1 LTKKKNYLGGLF
13 MVDWGKL
20 GKQALNISK
29 KAGEKGMESFNDWR
43 TDETRIQR
51 VQEKKEIKKE
61 KKNEKN
67 YTPLRSKHIEYN
79 EIKGVFELI
88 KQMNGKFDSE
98 ELLSYE
104 LIQDEAS
111 ITKGGVSIGRA
122 IAGNVLLGGAGMV
135 LGGLSGKK
143 ETNSVVKSIKISIS
157 IRGKRGKIVERE
169 IPIYTGKGL
178 KIDSPL
184 YKTYMSEAKE
194 DLVILDMISNNQ

>member
-1 LTKKKNYLGGLF
+1 

-29 KAGEKGMESFNDWR
+29 KAGEKGVETFNDWR
-43 TDETRIQR
+43 TDEARIQR
-51 VQEKKEIKKE
+51 VQEKKEKKKE

-143 ETNSVVKSIKISIS
+143 ETNPVVKSIKISIS
-157 IRGKRGKIVERE
+157 IRGKRGKIVDRE

>member
-1 LTKKKNYLGGLF
+1 